1 MAGTIYLVT
10 NTLNGK
16 QYVGQ
21 TIVANN
27 RVGHGSLMTKA
38 YRKHG
43 KKAFTYEKICGDI
56 LSRNTLNFMEKFWIS
71 VMDSRIPNGYNI
83 EFGGS
88 KVEKIADE
96 TRAILSA
103 KSKGN
108 QRRLGTK
115 HSDATKAL
123 MSEQRKNPSEETRLK
138 LSESRKKWSFSEE
151 TKAKIG
157 AAHKGRI
164 ITTETRAKLSAIN
177 KGKTPSMETKQKL
190 SDAAKRQWARQRG
203 EI

>member
-21 TIVANN
+21 TIVAGN
-27 RVGHGSLMTKA
+27 RVGHGKLMTRA
-38 YRKHG
+38 YKKHG
-43 KKAFTYEKICGDI
+43 KDSFEYMPVCNGIEN
-56 LSRNTLNFMEKFWIS
+56 RNTLNFMEKFWIK
-71 VMDSRIPNGYNI
+71 VMDCRIPNGYNI
-83 EFGGS
+83 EHGGS

-115 HSDATKAL
+115 QSEATRAL
-123 MSEQRKNPSEETRLK
+123 MSAQRQNMSAQTRQR

-164 ITTETRAKLSAIN
+164 VTAETRAKLSAIN
-177 KGKTPSMETKQKL
+177 KGKTFSMETKQKL
-190 SDAAKRQWARQRG
+190 SEAAKLQWARQKG